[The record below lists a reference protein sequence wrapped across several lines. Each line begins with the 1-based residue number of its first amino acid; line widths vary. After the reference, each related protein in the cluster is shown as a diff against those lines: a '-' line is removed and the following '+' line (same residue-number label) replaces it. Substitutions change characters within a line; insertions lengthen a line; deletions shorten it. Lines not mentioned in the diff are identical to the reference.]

1 MVIISPTLKGGGG
14 VRSIVTL
21 LLSVVLLTVAPSMP
35 PSNAVKSMENVN
47 GPSASALLTIY
58 EAIKEFPP

>member
-1 MVIISPTLKGGGG
+1 MSPTLKGGGG

-21 LLSVVLLTVAPSMP
+21 LLSEVLLTVAPSIP

-58 EAIKEFPP
+58 EAI